1 MKKMILICTM
11 ILSGIIGGTGWI
23 IARACLDSPE
33 YFLSLTKML
42 AMSLDGMDL
51 IIIVSFYFLAI
62 LGIVL
67 GILDIYKK

>member
-1 MKKMILICTM
+1 MKKTILICTM

-23 IARACLDSPE
+23 IARACLDDPE
-33 YFLSLTKML
+33 YFSSLTKML

-51 IIIVSFYFLAI
+51 IIIVFFYFLAI